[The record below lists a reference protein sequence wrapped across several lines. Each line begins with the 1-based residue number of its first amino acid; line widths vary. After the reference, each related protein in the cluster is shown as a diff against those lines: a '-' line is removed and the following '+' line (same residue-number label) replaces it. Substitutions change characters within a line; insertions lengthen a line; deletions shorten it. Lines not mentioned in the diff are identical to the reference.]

1 MTETR
6 QERIQSFAFIISELI
21 CIALAIGIVTSCF
34 AGHNST
40 IVGREIALEEKIN
53 PNDAP
58 VASLTRLPN
67 IGRLRAQAIVAYRE
81 NFVLQE
87 VGRPAFRDC
96 NDLQKV
102 KGIGPK
108 TSQNISK
115 WLIFE

>member
-21 CIALAIGIVTSCF
+21 CAALAVSIVTSCF
-34 AGHNST
+34 VWHNST
-40 IVGREIALEEKIN
+40 IAGREITLDEKIN

-58 VASLTRLPN
+58 AVSLARLPN
-67 IGRLRAQAIVAYRE
+67 IGLVRAEAIVAYRE
-81 NFVLQE
+81 NFRERDNENQ
-87 VGRPAFRDC
+87 PFKDC

-108 TSQNISK
+108 TVKNMSK
-115 WLIFE
+115 WLMFD

>member
-21 CIALAIGIVTSCF
+21 CAALAVGIVTSCF
-34 AGHNST
+34 AGNSST
-40 IVGREIALEEKIN
+40 IASREIALEEKIN
-53 PNDAP
+53 LNDAP
-58 VASLTRLPN
+58 AVSLARLPN

-87 VGRPAFRDC
+87 VYRLAFRDC

-108 TSQNISK
+108 TAKNMSK
-115 WLIFE
+115 YLKFE

>member
-6 QERIQSFAFIISELI
+6 QERIQSFAFIFSELI
-21 CIALAIGIVTSCF
+21 CIALAVGIVTSCF

-40 IVGREIALEEKIN
+40 IVGREIVLEEKIN

-58 VASLTRLPN
+58 AASLTRLPN
-67 IGRLRAQAIVAYRE
+67 IGRVRAEAIIVYRNSFFE
-81 NFVLQE
+81 ANN
-87 VGRPAFRDC
+87 PAFKDC

-115 WLIFE
+115 WLIFK

>member
-6 QERIQSFAFIISELI
+6 QERIQSFAFIFSELI
-21 CIALAIGIVTSCF
+21 CIALAVGIVTSCF
-34 AGHNST
+34 
-40 IVGREIALEEKIN
+40 ALEEKIN

-58 VASLTRLPN
+58 AASLTRLPN
-67 IGRLRAQAIVAYRE
+67 IGRVRAEAIVAYRE

-115 WLIFE
+115 WLIFD